1 MKPYHITLDP
11 AAEPV
16 IHPPRSL
23 PVHLKDLY
31 RKELD
36 DMLNLGVITPVDRP
50 THWVNSIVLS
60 EKKTDKGEVTK
71 IRVCL
76 DPRDLNKWVK
86 REHYR

>member
-1 MKPYHITLDP
+1 M
-11 AAEPV
+11 
-16 IHPPRSL
+16 
-23 PVHLKDLY
+23 HLKDLY
-31 RKELD
+31 RKELH
-36 DMLNLGVITPVDRP
+36 DMLNLGVITPVDR
-50 THWVNSIVLS
+50 TTDWVNSIVLS